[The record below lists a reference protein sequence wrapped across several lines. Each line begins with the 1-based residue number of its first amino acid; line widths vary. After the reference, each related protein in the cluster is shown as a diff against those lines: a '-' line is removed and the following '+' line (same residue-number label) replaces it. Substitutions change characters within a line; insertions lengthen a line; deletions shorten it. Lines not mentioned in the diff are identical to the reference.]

1 MFVVVETLISHHSDR
16 DDPILENIELSD
28 PHNGHRSAENN
39 VQEYQGGRCNCY
51 MLSAAVTLTMAIGQQ
66 RTMSRSI
73 REGDV
78 IAICCLQLSWPHW
91 VEYCLDMT

>member
-51 MLSAAVTLTMAIGQQ
+51 MLSAAVMASLGGVLFGYDIGTYTFRTFLSLLTF
-66 RTMSRSI
+66 
-73 REGDV
+73 V
-78 IAICCLQLSWPHW
+78 
-91 VEYCLDMT
+91 